1 MQKQDLN
8 IVFKDYSPNQLM
20 LLPPSLEELI
30 PANHPSRTV
39 NSVIERID
47 LSSVTRL
54 YSQNGASSYHPRMLL
69 KVLVYGYLEN
79 CFSSRKL
86 EKAICENIVFMW
98 LAGMQHPDHHTI
110 NRFRSERLKEVIGDI
125 FSQIVLLLHEEGL
138 LDIREIYTDGT
149 KIEANANRYTFVWGK
164 AIKNNRER
172 ISKQLK
178 ELWEYAGSV
187 AAQELGSSEEQD
199 FVNPSPEQVART
211 VDKINQA
218 LEGKPVDKKVKQ
230 KLNYAK
236 KNWPA
241 KLEEY
246 AQKEAILGERNSY
259 SKTDPEATFMRMK
272 EDHMKN
278 GQLKPAYNLQL
289 STHGQFVVNYSLH
302 PNPTD
307 TLTLKPHLERY
318 YQLFG
323 FYPSTCTA
331 DAGYGSEENYC
342 FMEENH
348 IEAFV
353 KYNLFHN
360 ELQQESKPKK
370 VHGLLDNLHYDPE
383 QDRYICPMGQPMEPK
398 GESIRKTSTGFVQ
411 SYLHYRAKNCTGC
424 PLATACKPGSGNKV
438 LKVNTRLN
446 ELKAKTKERLTSE
459 LGIQKRKKRATDV
472 EPVFGHFKYNKG
484 RGRFM
489 LRGKKKVEIETGLL
503 AIAHNLAKMAG

>member
-1 MQKQDLN
+1 MEKQDLN
-8 IVFKDYSPNQLM
+8 VVFKDYNPNQLM

-30 PANHPSRTV
+30 PIHHPSRTV
-39 NSVIERID
+39 NSVIDRID
-47 LSSVTRL
+47 LSSVIGL

-69 KVLVYGYLEN
+69 KILVYGYLEN

-86 EKAICENIVFMW
+86 EKAIRENIMFMW
-98 LAGMQHPDHHTI
+98 LAGMQQPDHQTI
-110 NRFRSERLKEVIGDI
+110 NRFRSERLKDVIGDI
-125 FSQIVLLLHEEGL
+125 FAQVVLLLHEQGL
-138 LDIREIYTDGT
+138 LDIKEVYTDGT

-164 AIKNNRER
+164 SIKNNTQR
-172 ISKQLK
+172 ISTQLK

-187 AAQELGSSEEQD
+187 AAQELGSEEPD
-199 FVNPSPEQVART
+199 FVNPSPEKVAQT
-211 VDKINQA
+211 VEQINQA
-218 LEGKPVDKKVKQ
+218 LEGKAVDKKVKQ

-241 KLEEY
+241 KLQEY
-246 AQKEAILGERNSY
+246 AQKQEIMGERNSY
-259 SKTDPEATFMRMK
+259 SKTDHDATFMRMK

-307 TLTLKPHLERY
+307 TLTLKPHLQLYHGRY
-318 YQLFG
+318 G
-323 FYPSTCTA
+323 FYPKTCTA

-342 FMEENH
+342 FLEENR

-353 KYNLFHN
+353 KYNHFHQ
-360 ELQQESKPKK
+360 ELKQETKGKK
-370 VHGLLDNLHYDPE
+370 VYRLLDNLHYDPE
-383 QDRYICPMGQPMEPK
+383 KDRYICPMGQPMEPN

-411 SYLHYRAKNCTGC
+411 QYHHYRAKNCIGC
-424 PLATACKPGSGNKV
+424 PLAATCKPENGNKV
-438 LKVNTRLN
+438 IKINRRL
-446 ELKAKTKERLTSE
+446 EEFRAKAKERLTSE
-459 LGIQKRKKRATDV
+459 LGIQKRKQRATDV
-472 EPVFGHFKYNKG
+472 EPVFGHLKYNKG
-484 RGRFM
+484 MTRFV

>member
-1 MQKQDLN
+1 MID
-8 IVFKDYSPNQLM
+8 
-20 LLPPSLEELI
+20 
-30 PANHPSRTV
+30 
-39 NSVIERID
+39 RID
-47 LSSVTRL
+47 LTPV
-54 YSQNGASSYHPRMLL
+54 YSRYSETGASSYHPRMLL
-69 KVLVYGYLEN
+69 KILVYGYLEN

-86 EKAICENIVFMW
+86 EKAIRENIIFMW

-110 NRFRSERLKEVIGDI
+110 NRFRSDRLKEVIGDI
-125 FSQIVLLLHEEGL
+125 FSQVVMLLHEEGL
-138 LDIREIYTDGT
+138 LDIKEVFTDGT

-178 ELWEYAGSV
+178 DLWEYAGSV
-187 AAQELGSSEEQD
+187 AAEELGTEEPD
-199 FVNPSPEQVART
+199 FVNPSAEQVART

-230 KLNYAK
+230 KLHYAK

-246 AQKEAILGERNSY
+246 TQKEAILGDRNSY

-302 PNPTD
+302 SNPTD
-307 TLTLKPHLERY
+307 TLTLKPHLQLYHDRY
-318 YQLFG
+318 G

-342 FMEENH
+342 FLEGNH

-353 KYNLFHN
+353 KYNHFHS

-370 VHGLLDNLHYDPE
+370 VHGLLDNLHYDPVK
-383 QDRYICPMGQPMEPK
+383 DRYICPMGQPMEPS
-398 GESIRKTSTGFVQ
+398 GESTRLTSTGFRQ
-411 SYLHYRAKNCTGC
+411 HYQHYRAKNCTHC
-424 PLATACKPGSGNKV
+424 PLAAACKPATGGKV
-438 LKVNTRLN
+438 LKVNIRLN
-446 ELKAKTKERLTSE
+446 KLKEKAKERLTTE
-459 LGIQKRKKRATDV
+459 LGIRKRKQRATDV
-472 EPVFGHFKYNKG
+472 EPVFGHLKHNKG